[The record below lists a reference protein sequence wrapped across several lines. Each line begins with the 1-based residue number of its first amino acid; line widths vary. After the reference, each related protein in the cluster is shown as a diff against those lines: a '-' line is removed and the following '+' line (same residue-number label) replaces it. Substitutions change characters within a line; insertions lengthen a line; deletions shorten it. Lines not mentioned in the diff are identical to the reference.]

1 MDQDEWAV
9 VPIERGQERDT
20 LRALLD
26 LADSPLEVVFVPG
39 RIEARVPDALA
50 EKYRKSLNP
59 TRRTRT
65 KKENSDG

>member
-1 MDQDEWAV
+1 MAV
-9 VPIERGQERDT
+9 IPIEKGQERDT

-26 LADSPLEVVFVPG
+26 LADNPRDVVFVPG
-39 RIEARVPDALA
+39 RIEAKVPEALA